1 VSYLEG
7 GARRGRH
14 DVYKQF
20 QFEGD
25 VHQSL
30 DCVPLSV
37 RRRLDLAA
45 LKISLAGWQALSRA
59 ERLALCHLPTESD
72 ADLVVYREVMQAF
85 CAARG
90 VALKPLADSPRTW
103 NAPEPPAELRAR
115 LEQLGVPLS
124 ADAWRALDEEG
135 RYALVKLADPQREP
149 AKLHAALVELGLASG
164 PAAVDPAAASCTR
177 PEDG

>member
-1 VSYLEG
+1 
-7 GARRGRH
+7 
-14 DVYKQF
+14 VYKQF

-45 LKISLAGWQALSRA
+45 LKISLAGWQELSRA
-59 ERLALCHLPTESD
+59 ERLALCHLPTESE
-72 ADLVVYREVMQAF
+72 ADLAVYREVMLAF

-90 VALKPLADSPRTW
+90 VTLKPLPASARAWD
-103 NAPEPPAELRAR
+103 APEAPPELRAR
-115 LEQLGVPLS
+115 LDELAVALPPAL
-124 ADAWRALDEEG
+124 WRALEEDA

-149 AKLHAALVELGLASG
+149 AKLRAALVELGLASG
-164 PAAVDPAAASCTR
+164 PAPVDPAAASCARADEPTSDR
-177 PEDG
+177 R